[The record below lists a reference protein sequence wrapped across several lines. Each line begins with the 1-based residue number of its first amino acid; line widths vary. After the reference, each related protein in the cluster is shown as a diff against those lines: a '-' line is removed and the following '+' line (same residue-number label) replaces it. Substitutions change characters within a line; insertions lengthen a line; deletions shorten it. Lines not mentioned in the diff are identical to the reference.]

1 MTQEDVTNPFESSI
15 AIAPEVR
22 ALSDRV
28 KEQFIV
34 SFELRSRHTKEIAD
48 LIQKLPEHLQAAPQ
62 SFLSALTAIGDAAC
76 LPNRISFGLA
86 WENERSRA
94 LLHALHTING
104 KGFLPNE
111 SHEEASARV
120 INQAQAAADEEM
132 RTITQSE
139 ARFNHVFRRSIESLL
154 LDPFQQTTEQAAK
167 ELRYQTV
174 VAIWS
179 SIEVLLKDQLIEI
192 INWKP
197 ELAKRLTTD
206 EIAKKRFE
214 MPKLTFDELE
224 ERNFNFQNCMGD
236 LLVRQRDASDLLT
249 LKAAV
254 GAIWGK
260 GDLFSALESSEI
272 RLLNLQRHLIVHRR
286 GIVDE
291 KYLSLSGDQ
300 AQKGASV
307 AIPPSSI
314 VNFYRAA
321 AKVGKV
327 ACEAFL
333 ELCNPLTTA
342 PVDSSGP
349 QREPSTSDVSV

>member
-1 MTQEDVTNPFESSI
+1 MTQEAFTNPFESSVN
-15 AIAPEVR
+15 IAPEVR
-22 ALSDRV
+22 TLSDQV
-28 KEQFIV
+28 KKQFIV
-34 SFELRSRHTKEIAD
+34 SFELRSQHTKETAD
-48 LIQKLPEHLQAAPQ
+48 IIQKLPAHLQAAPR
-62 SFLSALTAIGDAAC
+62 SFLFALTAISDAAC
-76 LPNRISFGLA
+76 LPNRISFGLV

-104 KGFLPNE
+104 KGFLLNE
-111 SHEEASARV
+111 SQEEAFARV
-120 INQAQAAADEEM
+120 VKQAQAAADEEM

-139 ARFNHVFRRSIESLL
+139 ARFNHVFRRSIEALL
-154 LDPFQQTTEQAAK
+154 FDPFRRNTEQAAK
-167 ELRYQTV
+167 ELRYQTT

-179 SIEVLLKDQLIEI
+179 AIEVLIKDQLIEI
-192 INWKP
+192 VNWKP

-236 LLVRQRDASDLLT
+236 LLTRQRDASDLLT
-249 LKAAV
+249 LKAAIA
-254 GAIWGK
+254 AICGK
-260 GDLFSALESSEI
+260 GDLFSALESREI
-272 RLLNLQRHLIVHRR
+272 RLLNLQRNLIVHRR
-286 GIVDE
+286 GVVDE
-291 KYLSLSGDQ
+291 KYLSMTGEQIPTGESL
-300 AQKGASV
+300 

-333 ELCNPLTTA
+333 ALCNPMTTTLSDPNDSPKKQSTTNR
-342 PVDSSGP
+342 PV
-349 QREPSTSDVSV
+349 